1 MLVTKS
7 ILGDKIDHDES
18 NKTINVCVFSIVLKF
33 MFIFE
38 IWDGHGSFSIYTYLV
53 IRFNR

>member
-1 MLVTKS
+1 MLVAKS

-38 IWDGHGSFSIYTYLV
+38 ICNGSISFSIYLFLSSYPV
-53 IRFNR
+53 